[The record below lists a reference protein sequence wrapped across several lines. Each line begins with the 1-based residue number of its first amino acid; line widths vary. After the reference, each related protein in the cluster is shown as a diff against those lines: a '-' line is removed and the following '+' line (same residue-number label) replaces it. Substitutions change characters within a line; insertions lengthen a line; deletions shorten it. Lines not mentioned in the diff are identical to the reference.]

1 MPMGCLQ
8 NWEDWEGMLKVIHK
22 GLRFEVDCDNEKN
35 YHRSLLYRRKALQWL
50 TIMKITIIT
59 LITRLIK
66 MIRGI
71 GGRSRSDWPMTIM
84 KITKITLITL
94 LIKMIRGVGGR
105 SRSDWLMCRWA
116 QFSTSLRYLT
126 SQLNCALFFSFF
138 LLLFFPFWLFYWKKL
153 PLLASAAISRP
164 GF

>member
-1 MPMGCLQ
+1 MGCLQ
-8 NWEDWEGMLKVIHK
+8 NWEDLEGMLKVIHK

-105 SRSDWLMCRWA
+105 PHSDWLIITTLIMIIKRSRRAAPQWLTDVPVSA
-116 QFSTSLRYLT
+116 VLNQPPLPHLST
-126 SQLNCALFFSFF
+126 QLCLVFF
-138 LLLFFPFWLFYWKKL
+138 LF
-153 PLLASAAISRP
+153 
-164 GF
+164 